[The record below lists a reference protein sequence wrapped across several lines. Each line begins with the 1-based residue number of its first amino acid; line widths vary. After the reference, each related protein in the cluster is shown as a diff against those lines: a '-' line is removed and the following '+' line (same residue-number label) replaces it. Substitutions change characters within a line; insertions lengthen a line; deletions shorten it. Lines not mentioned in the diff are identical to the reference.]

1 MNLTDSDSTIDELVK
16 EIRKI
21 KGVENVQALHP
32 VTEGLVA
39 DYIFTRL
46 LLAGDRAIILRR
58 PGYAGL
64 ITGIREQFGT
74 AGETFLYYTGYE
86 SGIKY
91 GKAHQEIAAQLGIK
105 DPIDIMQKISIPLCT
120 CMGLGKPEIIEAT
133 VNPPRVIVR
142 LYDSFECEL
151 GPLAKRPFSNFFR
164 GILAGL
170 VAHLFSRKM
179 DAKELKC
186 IAKGDPHCEF
196 KITPE

>member
-91 GKAHQEIAAQLGIK
+91 GKAHQEIAA
-105 DPIDIMQKISIPLCT
+105 
-120 CMGLGKPEIIEAT
+120 
-133 VNPPRVIVR
+133 
-142 LYDSFECEL
+142 
-151 GPLAKRPFSNFFR
+151 
-164 GILAGL
+164 
-170 VAHLFSRKM
+170 
-179 DAKELKC
+179 
-186 IAKGDPHCEF
+186 
-196 KITPE
+196 